1 MKQEVKQGQ
10 TDYTVLILIRD
21 TDGAPKTGL
30 TNASGGIDVCYT
42 RVETDNDVV
51 LTDGAPVALATPL
64 LTDPH
69 LDWGFLQVDATKAPG
84 VYRLDIADGVF
95 SAGAW
100 SAIVTLICTGCD
112 PTSIEFVLV
121 PESPYSG
128 VKATSLTGHTVQT
141 GDSYAI
147 VNHADHGNAKLVRST
162 TPANALDVNAAGEA
176 GLDLDNT
183 SGTLAA
189 AQFAADCLTAA
200 KIAADVHAEAADAV
214 WDEVLTGASHNAATS
229 AGRRL
234 RQAADVMIVR
244 DETCQAGGGNAEI
257 IFDAAASA
265 VNDFYIND
273 FVVLYD
279 GTGVG
284 QVRHIDSYVGATKT
298 ATVNR
303 DWDTNPDA
311 TTKFMIRSDSTKH
324 VHGLTTEAK
333 TEIGDAT
340 ADEEYDNDGTAISL
354 RGAIKLLLAV
364 LSGKSS
370 GGGTA
375 TLVFRD
381 INDAKNRVSAT
392 VDANGNRTAIG
403 TRDAT

>member
-1 MKQEVKQGQ
+1 M
-10 TDYTVLILIRD
+10 
-21 TDGAPKTGL
+21 
-30 TNASGGIDVCYT
+30 
-42 RVETDNDVV
+42 
-51 LTDGAPVALATPL
+51 
-64 LTDPH
+64 
-69 LDWGFLQVDATKAPG
+69 
-84 VYRLDIADGVF
+84 
-95 SAGAW
+95 
-100 SAIVTLICTGCD
+100 
-112 PTSIEFVLV
+112 
-121 PESPYSG
+121 
-128 VKATSLTGHTVQT
+128 
-141 GDSYAI
+141 
-147 VNHADHGNAKLVRST
+147 
-162 TPANALDVNAAGEA
+162 
-176 GLDLDNT
+176 
-183 SGTLAA
+183 
-189 AQFAADCLTAA
+189 
-200 KIAADVHAEAADAV
+200 
-214 WDEVLTGASHNAATS
+214 
-229 AGRRL
+229 
-234 RQAADVMIVR
+234 
-244 DETCQAGGGNAEI
+244 
-257 IFDAAASA
+257 
-265 VNDFYIND
+265 
-273 FVVLYD
+273 
-279 GTGVG
+279 G